1 MSDPVVRLHLLRV
14 RPGRAGSVIDEI
26 HEHVNPERSKLYRL
40 LGDYDLL
47 LVTAV
52 GVDKVHVLGTG
63 WIEGIVGVREIPCFT
78 WRREPDPLKI
88 LEEISSWPLASLSF
102 VQLHPA
108 AYIDHGLGIEKALA
122 QRLQSA
128 EKAHVFGLYGIP
140 EMAILRPW
148 RELGDFQEAASILEH
163 HAAGVGRLYRLEHPL
178 VFRTLTLVGLA
189 RVDQLDQDEMA
200 GAKPHDDC
208 TVLLH
213 LTSSFRFHDHLQQVA
228 LQIFGHEDD
237 EDSSKVKF
245 YSSLGLHDFTLSLDV
260 HTPADLDRL
269 LGQIVRY
276 REETSGRLLATS
288 SSLQF
293 QQSPEIEPPRHPY
306 LDGFNTLQVP
316 LIDLDDD
323 EVELIDEELDATG
336 QRVIRTLFNF
346 NDLLANPAMAPAVL
360 DMVPGISY
368 LAQRARFRSHNLRRL
383 KSADRPRR
391 LRIER
396 REAHRE
402 LSDILLPIHAA
413 VDQRTIAA
421 QAAVSP
427 VESHSRYLVGGIAR
441 VLLAAET
448 IPLCLLR
455 HADIRYWWGYVISGA
470 RHPHF
475 YHEHNVVD
483 IPPDALWLPE
493 YWFVLIHESM
503 HALVHANPK
512 NRFGL
517 PEALRESVSARPFLT
532 LPDELRTFASFRVLE
547 YTLKESFVDLLT
559 FNCGPS
565 WDPELYFR
573 GVWSYLISSHAA
585 LASEELFNSL
595 FLRNTYV
602 YLSTCPELADISE
615 EDLEVGATFERL
627 TSRLPSL
634 VEEMLADYRR
644 WDPQLEEIAVAAQ
657 ERGLTNPEEIKK
669 LAAGLH
675 ILPLAR
681 RTRIF
686 DRETSTE
693 RQTYFETDLE
703 QLMQAVLEDGDDLE
717 LQAEI
722 QHPELLVWKLQEW
735 EQRANSRSID
745 WAWLR
750 AAAIRML
757 TNEYWLNRRHTL
769 GRAELVEES
778 TS

>member
-1 MSDPVVRLHLLRV
+1 MSDPIIRLHLLRV

-26 HEHVNPERSKLYRL
+26 HEHVDPERSKLYRL

-47 LVTAV
+47 IVTAL
-52 GVDKVHVLGTG
+52 GVDDVHVLGTE

-78 WRREPDPLKI
+78 WHREPEPSKI
-88 LEEISSWPLASLSF
+88 LDEISSWSLASLSF

-108 AYIDHGLGIEKALA
+108 AYIDHGLSIEKALA
-122 QRLQSA
+122 ESLQTT
-128 EKAHVFGLYGIP
+128 ETAHVFGLYGIP

-148 RELGDFQEAASILEH
+148 RNLSDFQEAASSLEH
-163 HAAGVGRLYRLEHPL
+163 HAAGVAELYLLEHPL

-189 RVDQLDQDEMA
+189 RGDELDDAVMA
-200 GAKPHDDC
+200 DATPHEDC
-208 TVLLH
+208 SVLLH
-213 LTSSFRFHDHLQQVA
+213 LTSSFRFHEHLRRTA
-228 LQIFGHEDD
+228 LTVFGNKDD
-237 EDSSKVKF
+237 EDPSRVRF
-245 YSSLGLHDFTLSLDV
+245 HSSLGLHDFTLSLDV
-260 HTPADLDRL
+260 RTPADLHEL
-269 LGQIVRY
+269 LGQLVIY

-288 SSLQF
+288 SSLQL
-293 QQSPEIEPPRHPY
+293 QRSPETEPPSQAY
-306 LDGFNTLQVP
+306 LDRFNTLQVP
-316 LIDLDDD
+316 LVDLDGD
-323 EVELIDEELDATG
+323 EVELIDNELGATG

-368 LAQRARFRSHNLRRL
+368 LAQRARFRSRNLRDLRT
-383 KSADRPRR
+383 AGRPRR
-391 LRIER
+391 LRTER

-448 IPLCLLR
+448 VPLCLLR

-493 YWFVLIHESM
+493 HWFVLIHESM

-512 NRFGL
+512 NRFG
-517 PEALRESVSARPFLT
+517 PTENVSARPFLA
-532 LPDELRTFASFRVLE
+532 LPDELLTFAKFGVLE
-547 YTLKESFVDLLT
+547 YTLRESFVDLLT

-615 EDLEVGATFERL
+615 EDLKDPTGLERL

-634 VEEMLADYRR
+634 VEEMLANYRR
-644 WDPQLEEIAVAAQ
+644 WDPQLAEIALAAQ
-657 ERGLTNPEEIKK
+657 ERGLTDSEEIKK
-669 LAAGLH
+669 LATGLH

-722 QHPELLVWKLQEW
+722 QHPELLVWKLQQW
-735 EQRANSRSID
+735 EQRPDAGSID

-769 GRAELVEES
+769 GRAELVEEP